1 MIRKNLLYWAISA
14 ILLLCSFKNKPMNR
28 CTMFYPFLTG
38 WEYLGLL
45 RSGPVR
51 YAREA
56 IMIQWRDS
64 GIANGNLPIKAG
76 A

>member
-1 MIRKNLLYWAISA
+1 
-14 ILLLCSFKNKPMNR
+14 
-28 CTMFYPFLTG
+28 MFYPFLTG
-38 WEYLGLL
+38 LEYLGLL

-64 GIANGNLPIKAG
+64 GIANG
-76 A
+76 

>member
-1 MIRKNLLYWAISA
+1 
-14 ILLLCSFKNKPMNR
+14 MNR